1 MRYSPHT
8 DAEIAAMLRTIG
20 AGSIEELFADVPHAQ
35 RFPRLGLPAGM
46 SEQEVDAAFRAMAD
60 RNGALDRH
68 SCFLGA
74 GAYHHYTPAVIPHLL
89 FRSEFYTAYTPYQ
102 PEVSQGTLQTIF
114 EFQTLV
120 ARLLGMEVA
129 NASMYDGSTALAE
142 AALMAARLR
151 RGRRTIAVSQAVH
164 PEYRQVLATYLSG
177 LGLRIVTVPF
187 DRASGRTEPAAAE
200 RALDAD
206 TAALLVAY
214 PNFLGVIEPLAEL
227 CERAHA
233 AGALAVVSADPIAQA
248 VLRPP
253 GELGADVA
261 TAEGQPLGVP
271 LFYGGP
277 YVGLLATSMRNVRQL
292 PGRLA
297 GVAHDAR
304 GRRGFVLTLKPRE
317 QDIRREKATSNICT
331 NEALIAAAAAIYLAA
346 LGPAG
351 LRQVAEQCYHRTH
364 YLAAQLGRLPGFA
377 PRFTGLFFRE
387 VTVRTPVAPAAL
399 NRWLRDRCGTIG
411 GLDLG
416 RFDLGL
422 DGCWLLTATELNSRA
437 DIDRLVAG
445 VADAVAAEAA

>member
-1 MRYSPHT
+1 ML
-8 DAEIAAMLRTIG
+8 AAIG
-20 AGSIEELFADVPHAQ
+20 AESIDDLFADVPRAH
-35 RFPRLGLPAGM
+35 RFPRLDLPDGL
-46 SEQEVDAAFRAMAD
+46 SEQEVAALFRDLARHNGSAD
-60 RNGALDRH
+60 TH

-114 EFQTLV
+114 EFQTMI
-120 ARLLGMEVA
+120 ARLFGMEVA

-142 AALMAARLR
+142 AALMAARLC
-151 RGRRTIAVSQAVH
+151 RGRGTIAVSEAVH
-164 PEYRQVLATYLSG
+164 PEYREVLATYLSG
-177 LGLRIVTVPF
+177 IGLRIATIPY
-187 DRASGRTEPAAAE
+187 DRATGRTEPAAA
-200 RALDAD
+200 AAAVDSD
-206 TAALLVAY
+206 TAALLVQY
-214 PNFLGVIEPLAEL
+214 PNFLGTIEPVAEL
-227 CERAHA
+227 SELAHA
-233 AGALAVVSADPIAQA
+233 AGALSVVSADPVAQA

-253 GELGADVA
+253 GELGADIA
-261 TAEGQPLGVP
+261 TAEGQPLGIP

-277 YVGLLATSMRNVRQL
+277 YVGLLATSLRNVRQM

-297 GVAHDAR
+297 GLAADGD

-331 NEALIAAAAAIYLAA
+331 NEALIATAVTIYLAA

-351 LRQVAEQCYHRTH
+351 LREVADQCYHRSH
-364 YLAAQLGRLPGFA
+364 YLADRLAALPGMHA
-377 PRFTGLFFRE
+377 PFSAPFFRE
-387 VTVRTPVAPAAL
+387 FVVRPPLPPAEL
-399 NRWLRDRCGTIG
+399 NRRLWERHGIIG

-437 DIDRLVAG
+437 AIDRLAE
-445 VADAVAAEAA
+445 AVAVSSSSMSRSDRTHS